1 MKILLL
7 LFSSGLAIVAGHA
20 STLTSTAQ
28 PITETE
34 ARAIIEERM
43 AEKALREANR
53 KAELESMSVADS
65 RVLQKEGHRVTIN
78 RVFSPRL
85 KAAPTPVPSDRQA
98 SKTWTEKEWAAMIA
112 AQPEHQSISLSVTV
126 FSDEYS
132 KILWREPREKDER
145 SKAPEEFEIWTNVN
159 LNYLKPISSFE
170 WDKGRIVYSYMGFTT
185 TITRQAEARRRAYA
199 KKRGHDYES
208 RWQSPP
214 VRFTKDKAEYV
225 VVEAEERR
233 IPPELYEQMDALFTH
248 YLENEERFKAEF
260 LRNEALSKARE
271 AYLKEN
277 PPQPKD
283 VIINHWPISEGG
295 AP

>member
-1 MKILLL
+1 MKFLLL
-7 LFSSGLAIVAGHA
+7 LFSSAFAIVAGHA
-20 STLTSTAQ
+20 STLTSTAA

-34 ARAIIEERM
+34 AKAIIEERM

-78 RVFSPRL
+78 LVVPPRL
-85 KAAPTPVPSDRQA
+85 EVAPAPTPSDRQA
-98 SKTWTEKEWAAMIA
+98 SRTWTEEEWAAMIA

-126 FSDEYS
+126 FGDEYS
-132 KILWREPREKDER
+132 KILWRAPRDEDER
-145 SKAPEEFEIWTNVN
+145 RKAPEEFEIWTNVN
-159 LNYLKPISSFE
+159 LNYLRPISSF
-170 WDKGRIVYSYMGFTT
+170 DRDNIVYSYMGFTS
-185 TITRQAEARRRAYA
+185 TITREDEAWQRVYA
-199 KKRGHDYES
+199 KERGYDYES
-208 RWQSPP
+208 RWESPP
-214 VRFTKDKAEYV
+214 VRFTEGKAEYV

-233 IPPELYEQMDALFTH
+233 IPRELYEQMDALFTH
-248 YLENEERFKAEF
+248 YLENEDRFKAEF

-277 PPQPKD
+277 PPEPKD

-295 AP
+295 AR